1 MAVESEIA
9 SCERSA
15 VGQRRAHGVRES
27 LGQRRGGDP
36 PPPLIIAKVNDKGT
50 STREDDK
57 FVGGAVFE
65 IRVDDGDGKYE
76 PNADDGGVVATLK
89 ATDGYA
95 VYNPGLPGDYW
106 VKEVDAPNG
115 LSKADAMLV
124 KYRTPETPENCFVV
138 DGKKQCKPDEDGS
151 GGFTVAAI
159 VDSPIGAPPTEAR
172 PAAPATDTDPAPA
185 PTPRNDTMWLLLGL
199 VGVASAAAYLARTAP
214 RRQP

>member
-1 MAVESEIA
+1 M
-9 SCERSA
+9 
-15 VGQRRAHGVRES
+15 
-27 LGQRRGGDP
+27 
-36 PPPLIIAKVNDKGT
+36 
-50 STREDDK
+50 
-57 FVGGAVFE
+57 FE

-138 DGKKQCKPDEDGS
+138 DGKKECKPDEDGS

-172 PAAPATDTDPAPA
+172 PAAPATDTDPAPD

>member
-1 MAVESEIA
+1 M
-9 SCERSA
+9 
-15 VGQRRAHGVRES
+15 
-27 LGQRRGGDP
+27 
-36 PPPLIIAKVNDKGT
+36 
-50 STREDDK
+50 
-57 FVGGAVFE
+57 FE

-89 ATDGYA
+89 ATDGYV

-115 LSKADAMLV
+115 LSKAAAMRV

-185 PTPRNDTMWLLLGL
+185 PTPRNDTTWLLLGL

-214 RRQP
+214 RREPQRTPGRGSNPPATPRRSPAAPPRDALKQAPLARNDRKGRAHAPRYSGLLGLLGRRP